1 MSADI
6 CLPLTVASV
15 VSGSAFRLQPEARW
29 GGFQCISEDF
39 VQPLCFAETG
49 VDGNTFNFHFCFT
62 QQPTGGGWAIEVS
75 DNKNSKFSLDIAVAG
90 MKEKGI
96 LSKDNL
102 SEPSKGIF
110 QSDTGEIIMRTKE
123 NLLKI
128 VTARSEAV
136 TLEANKGEK
145 LGQLNVVNTSIPGMI
160 AACAIDKEKLA
171 DSKRIVLIFSTEAV
185 NSGMELS
192 SDRVTLV
199 DLGKPPVLIRSGKL
213 DITLDNSNG
222 AKMSLYS
229 LGFDGTRREKLP
241 FKFDGKTLN
250 ISVDTRTLKDG
261 PTPFFELVAE

>member
-1 MSADI
+1 MANTYTQFNI
-6 CLPLTVASV
+6 HAV
-15 VSGSAFRLQPEARW
+15 
-29 GGFQCISEDF
+29 
-39 VQPLCFAETG
+39 FA
-49 VDGNTFNFHFCFT
+49 V
-62 QQPTGGGWAIEVS
+62 
-75 DNKNSKFSLDIAVAG
+75 
-90 MKEKGI
+90 KGI